1 MEVKFRKQLLQS
13 NIKPKEMK
21 FTDRFIKFPIK
32 CFNQEQFEL
41 TGVQSET
48 ESFEMINPFHIASYR
63 PSIDEHGSAVHIN
76 FKDGTSILVFYTI
89 EEFENTLNKYYNHDT
104 KSN

>member
-1 MEVKFRKQLLQS
+1 M
-13 NIKPKEMK
+13 N

-48 ESFEMINPFHIASYR
+48 DSFQMINPLHIASYR
-63 PSIDEHGSAVHIN
+63 PSIDEHGYAVHVN
-76 FKDGTSILVFYTI
+76 FKDGTSILIFQSI
-89 EEFENTLNKYYNHDT
+89 EEFESILNKYYNYDT
-104 KSN
+104 KGN